1 MKRLFGFLALIFLVA
16 GCGAKPTS
24 PGSLLGIY
32 DLQQAQFP
40 QGTSTVVLK
49 PPDATGRVILQEDG
63 SYSFILIFA
72 QGKFPFGTG
81 FAGNGAYKATNTTL
95 NLTNSDGPAFK
106 IDKFLPG
113 DRHIEMT
120 ANLHGVDVKMVFLG
134 IVSG

>member
-1 MKRLFGFLALIFLVA
+1 MKRILGSLALIFLVS
-16 GCGAKPTS
+16 GCGVKPTS

-49 PPDATGRVILQEDG
+49 PPDATGRVVLQEDG

-81 FAGNGAYKATNTTL
+81 FAGNGVYKATNTTL
-95 NLTNSDGPAFK
+95 NLTNSDGPSFT
-106 IDKFLPG
+106 INKFQPT
-113 DRHIEMT
+113 DRQIEMT
-120 ANLHGVDVKMVFLG
+120 ANLRGVDVRMVFLG